1 MKKRNIGIL
10 ILVIATIVF
19 LLGYIMSYANTGE
32 TLHVNLTRLDT
43 TGIGY
48 GIGNAEQSSGNNAV
62 IWNITTHDTNGAVSA
77 TQRNLY
83 CVKANY
89 GATWETAGGP
99 STVLDYNL
107 SYDLQKDRTELL
119 NKIVDNGTDIDDVVK
134 TLLSE
139 SGYYRELLW
148 ILDNS
153 YIPGTTDK
161 KEFLKSIGIE
171 YDSELQAYVYNPISG
186 YDYSTHVSGNSMMF
200 GYSEAHLMTDADIKA
215 VQRAAIW
222 YYTNYKQDPTNNE
235 VFNNKERTDWLTIT
249 KDGTTYQQLAD
260 YNKTTGEGPE
270 RFEQAQI
277 LYNYLIDAASN
288 NKGMYTASNN
298 YTVDGGVKVN
308 TDGLSASSEGKY
320 KLTTTRVGSNYVV
333 GPIKIDKN
341 GTIPYGVT
349 IEVTDQ
355 NGNKLNYTYTDKN
368 GNSLGT
374 TDIKTLVGRDGGFYI
389 TVARANVEKVNVKI
403 EVTQTTTKKTLWL
416 KGTESTDKIVLE
428 KEQPIVEVTRKEEK
442 VPTEFEGQPEE
453 FDLALR
459 KYITQVNGT
468 NVANTRVPNIDLST
482 LQSGT
487 TATYKHRKDPVV
499 VNDKDEVTYTL
510 AIYNEGN
517 KEGYASEIVDQL
529 PTGLVMSSSTAS
541 TVVSKDKNGNTK
553 NTYTVKYEAS
563 TNKITLTIDTNSAK
577 SLSVYK
583 TGTLD
588 WETIEIKCKV
598 AQTPDTQNQIILT
611 NVAWISGAY
620 DSESKTL
627 ITTKGQDRDSEPQ
640 TKPNVNKD
648 NMQDYKGNETN
659 KDDLTDKDY
668 FYKGEQDDDDF
679 EKLVLMP
686 EINIPVTKV
695 WNDNNNQDGKRA
707 TEVTIKLLA
716 DGEETGKTLVLNEA
730 NSWKGTF
737 TGLPKKANGVD
748 IVYTI
753 KEEPVPSGYT
763 VAITG
768 DAIEFTVTN
777 TYTPE
782 TINIPVTKV
791 WNDNNNQDG
800 KRATEVTIKLL
811 ADGVETGKTLVLNES
826 NSWKGTF
833 TGLPKKANGVDIV
846 YTIKEEPVPSG
857 YTVAIT
863 GDTTGFTVTNT
874 YSPEK
879 INIPVTK
886 IWQDDADADKIRP
899 ESITVNLKKGTEV
912 IDTVELNKENNWTHT
927 FENLPKKENGEEIIY
942 TVEEIEPEGYTASI
956 TGSMAEGFVITN
968 KHEVSKKIFDL
979 ALHKY
984 ITKINDKDI
993 TTLGLNSR
1001 VPKIDLS
1008 TLQSGTT
1015 ATYNHRK
1022 DPIAVE
1028 EGDIVTYQ
1036 LTIYNEGE
1044 KAGYASQIVDQLP
1057 EGLIYVPS
1065 GEFVSKDVDGND
1077 KNKYIAKYESSI
1089 NKITFEIAED
1099 QEIKDLE
1106 PYSEGKLDRE
1116 TLEIKCKVVY
1126 RANTEKK
1133 HILTNV
1139 AWINEEYNTTDNVK
1153 IEKVGDDRDSE
1164 PQTKPSVN
1172 QDNMENYK
1180 GNEANKDNLSDDGY
1194 YYKGE
1199 QDDDDF
1205 EKLYVKTFDLA
1216 LRKFIMTVN
1225 GEKLAVSREPVVDVT
1240 PLKEGTGTTA
1250 IYKHSKVPVALEVG
1264 DTVVYTIRVYNE
1276 GEIAGTA
1283 SEVKDYLPPYL
1294 IYLEDSEI
1302 NKKYGWKISE
1312 DGRIATT
1319 KYLANTEIKEFN
1331 GEKLDYADVQIEC
1344 KVANNSIPHESI
1356 TNIAEISEYTYNETV
1371 VPEDRDSKSDDM
1383 KEKIPED
1390 KDLPDYKKDKEKD
1403 DYVPGNED
1411 DDDFEKVYVKEL
1423 DLALRK
1429 FITSVND
1436 EKPKVSRVPVVDVT
1450 PLKNGTGTTAIYNH
1464 TKEPLSLKAGDKVVY
1479 TIRIYNEGEVA
1490 GTASEIKDY
1499 LPPYLIYLG
1508 DSEINKKYGWKI
1520 SEDGRIVTTD
1530 YLSNTQIKEFDGEKL
1545 DYADVQIECKVA
1557 GNAIPHENITN
1568 IAEITEYKYEE
1579 TVVPKDRDSKSDN
1592 MEENI
1597 PEDKDLPDYKKDK
1610 EKDKYVPGNEDD
1622 DDFEKV
1628 YVKEFDLALR
1638 KFITEVQGK
1647 SITNR
1652 VPQPKME
1659 DGKITYEH
1667 TKEPL
1672 TVHVGDTVIY
1682 TLRIYNEGEI
1692 DGYASEVS
1700 DDIPEHLEYL
1710 PEESTNIEYMWKMY
1724 DENGEE
1730 TTDVSKAVK
1739 LTTTYLSKENGE
1751 QNLLK
1756 AFDGKTLEGRDIKIA
1771 FKVKD
1776 PNSNSIIITNK
1787 AQISDDTDKDGKD
1800 ITDKDST
1807 PDEWNEGEDD
1817 QDVEHVKVEYFDLAL
1832 LKFVSKV
1839 IVIED
1844 GKETISETGYNGH
1857 EDPEPVVKVDLHK
1870 KKLSD
1875 VTVKF
1880 GYGITIINEG
1890 DIPGYAKEI
1899 TDYVPEGLR
1908 FEAEDNP
1915 LWTDE
1920 GNNVISTKQ
1929 LENTLLQPGETAT
1942 VEVIL
1947 TWINDPN
1954 NMGLKTNTAEI
1965 SQDKNEYDV
1974 PDRDSTP
1981 DNKKEGEDDIDIAKV
1996 ILAITTGTTKTYFVL
2011 ATSLLAIIGT
2021 GIVLIKKYVIE

>member
-62 IWNITTHDTNGAVSA
+62 IWNITTHDANGAVSA

-186 YDYSTHVSGNSMMF
+186 YDYSSHVSGNSMMF
-200 GYSEAHLMTDADIKA
+200 GYSEEHLMTEADIKA

-249 KDGTTYQQLAD
+249 KDGTTYQQLSD

-288 NKGMYTASNN
+288 NKEMYTAANN
-298 YTVDGGVKVN
+298 YALDGGVKVN
-308 TDGLSASSEGKY
+308 TDGLSANAEGKY
-320 KLTTTRVGSNYVV
+320 KLTTTRVGNNYVV

-341 GTIPYGVT
+341 GTVQYGIT

-355 NGNKLNYTYTDKN
+355 NGNKLNYTYTDQN

-374 TDIKTLVGRDGGFYI
+374 TDIKTLVGKDGGFYI

-442 VPTEFEGQPEE
+442 IPTEFESQPEE

-517 KEGYASEIVDQL
+517 KAGYASEIVDQL
-529 PTGLVMSSSTAS
+529 PTGLVMASSTTS
-541 TVVSKDKNGNTK
+541 TVVSKDKNGNAK
-553 NTYTVKYEAS
+553 NTYTIKYEPSA
-563 TNKITLTIDTNSAK
+563 NKITLTIDTNSAK
-577 SLSVYK
+577 SLSAYK

-640 TKPNVNKD
+640 TKPNVNKN
-648 NMQDYKGNETN
+648 NMQNYKGNETN
-659 KDDLTDKDY
+659 KDDLADQNY
-668 FYKGEQDDDDF
+668 FYQGEQDDDDF
-679 EKLVLMP
+679 EKLVIMP
-686 EINIPVTKV
+686 E
-695 WNDNNNQDGKRA
+695 
-707 TEVTIKLLA
+707 E
-716 DGEETGKTLVLNEA
+716 
-730 NSWKGTF
+730 
-737 TGLPKKANGVD
+737 
-748 IVYTI
+748 
-753 KEEPVPSGYT
+753 
-763 VAITG
+763 
-768 DAIEFTVTN
+768 
-777 TYTPE
+777 
-782 TINIPVTKV
+782 
-791 WNDNNNQDG
+791 
-800 KRATEVTIKLL
+800 
-811 ADGVETGKTLVLNES
+811 
-826 NSWKGTF
+826 
-833 TGLPKKANGVDIV
+833 
-846 YTIKEEPVPSG
+846 
-857 YTVAIT
+857 
-863 GDTTGFTVTNT
+863 
-874 YSPEK
+874 
-879 INIPVTK
+879 
-886 IWQDDADADKIRP
+886 
-899 ESITVNLKKGTEV
+899 
-912 IDTVELNKENNWTHT
+912 
-927 FENLPKKENGEEIIY
+927 
-942 TVEEIEPEGYTASI
+942 
-956 TGSMAEGFVITN
+956 
-968 KHEVSKKIFDL
+968 KIFDL
-979 ALHKY
+979 ALFKHIAAISKNQTIEDGEY
-984 ITKINDKDI
+984 VTDTGKKDGTYLRAPVVTNIDKETGKITYKQNDKEALI
-993 TTLGLNSR
+993 
-1001 VPKIDLS
+1001 
-1008 TLQSGTT
+1008 
-1015 ATYNHRK
+1015 
-1022 DPIAVE
+1022 VE
-1028 EGDIVTYQ
+1028 QGD
-1036 LTIYNEGE
+1036 
-1044 KAGYASQIVDQLP
+1044 
-1057 EGLIYVPS
+1057 YV
-1065 GEFVSKDVDGND
+1065 
-1077 KNKYIAKYESSI
+1077 
-1089 NKITFEIAED
+1089 
-1099 QEIKDLE
+1099 L
-1106 PYSEGKLDRE
+1106 
-1116 TLEIKCKVVY
+1116 
-1126 RANTEKK
+1126 
-1133 HILTNV
+1133 
-1139 AWINEEYNTTDNVK
+1139 
-1153 IEKVGDDRDSE
+1153 
-1164 PQTKPSVN
+1164 
-1172 QDNMENYK
+1172 
-1180 GNEANKDNLSDDGY
+1180 
-1194 YYKGE
+1194 
-1199 QDDDDF
+1199 
-1205 EKLYVKTFDLA
+1205 
-1216 LRKFIMTVN
+1216 
-1225 GEKLAVSREPVVDVT
+1225 
-1240 PLKEGTGTTA
+1240 
-1250 IYKHSKVPVALEVG
+1250 
-1264 DTVVYTIRVYNE
+1264 YTIRVYNE
-1276 GEIAGTA
+1276 GEVNGYASKIKDTLPIGLEFVTENEEYNGIWNLEGLDSDGRQVVTTTWFAKGQGAELNAKEGDANYKANLLKALNKEGEISDENPDYLDAQVLCRVTERATSGRVLVNYAQISDDSDENGKKIDDIDSTPDNFVNPDRDFEDDEDFERIKLRTVGQYDLVLIKEDKDGKQLNSTAKFEVTTNGKTEEKTVTGKLTIAQNMPVDKDHLTDDIYVIKETQAPDSYCEFDGTITITVSKKIKEDGSGYEKSMKYTVVDSKGNDITNNKDA
-1283 SEVKDYLPPYL
+1283 NVYVNSDGNIYVEVKNYKEPDIHKGVKDVTNQDSGYNADEKHLWVIESTLPNNIDEYKFYNIIDDIDYRLKFEGSDSVSVKIGNTTLREGTDYRISYTENPTGVQDKTKSGTL
-1294 IYLEDSEI
+1294 ILTFIDLDNSIQASDRIKNNAGNKIKVTFNTTFAKDENGKLLAAMGEQINNQAKLEYTNTATD
-1302 NKKYGWKISE
+1302 NKVVKETERPEVHTGGVILYKY
-1312 DGRIATT
+1312 
-1319 KYLANTEIKEFN
+1319 YLANGQKVSLEGAKFGIYKTEEDAKNNKNVIMTAISDEKGLVKFIGLQY
-1331 GEKLDYADVQIEC
+1331 GEDARDIESNKQSDETYKYDADKASTKYWV
-1344 KVANNSIPHESI
+1344 
-1356 TNIAEISEYTYNETV
+1356 AEIEAPEGYYKYTDPIEVTISKDSYNE
-1371 VPEDRDSKSDDM
+1371 
-1383 KEKIPED
+1383 
-1390 KDLPDYKKDKEKD
+1390 
-1403 DYVPGNED
+1403 
-1411 DDDFEKVYVKEL
+1411 EKVSYEVE
-1423 DLALRK
+1423 
-1429 FITSVND
+1429 N
-1436 EKPKVSRVPVVDVT
+1436 
-1450 PLKNGTGTTAIYNH
+1450 
-1464 TKEPLSLKAGDKVVY
+1464 TKL
-1479 TIRIYNEGEVA
+1479 N
-1490 GTASEIKDY
+1490 
-1499 LPPYLIYLG
+1499 
-1508 DSEINKKYGWKI
+1508 
-1520 SEDGRIVTTD
+1520 
-1530 YLSNTQIKEFDGEKL
+1530 
-1545 DYADVQIECKVA
+1545 
-1557 GNAIPHENITN
+1557 
-1568 IAEITEYKYEE
+1568 
-1579 TVVPKDRDSKSDN
+1579 
-1592 MEENI
+1592 
-1597 PEDKDLPDYKKDK
+1597 
-1610 EKDKYVPGNEDD
+1610 
-1622 DDFEKV
+1622 
-1628 YVKEFDLALR
+1628 FDLALR
-1638 KFITEVQGK
+1638 KFITKVQDK
-1647 SITNR
+1647 DITTR
-1652 VPQPKME
+1652 IPQPKI
-1659 DGKITYEH
+1659 DGGKITYDH
-1667 TKEPL
+1667 TKDPVV
-1672 TVHVGDTVIY
+1672 VHAGDTVIY
-1682 TLRIYNEGEI
+1682 TIRVYNEGNI
-1692 DGYASEVS
+1692 DGYAKEIE
-1700 DDIPEHLEYL
+1700 DNIPEYLEYL
-1710 PEESTNIEYMWKMY
+1710 PEESTNVEYMWKMY

-1730 TTDVSKAVK
+1730 TTDKSKAVSIR
-1739 LTTTYLSKENGE
+1739 TSYLSKENGE
-1751 QNLLK
+1751 DKLLK
-1756 AFDGKTLEGRDIKIA
+1756 AFDGTTLNYKDVKVA

-1776 PNSNSIIITNK
+1776 PNSNTTIITNK
-1787 AQISDDTDKDGKD
+1787 AQIFDDSDKNGDKIED
-1800 ITDKDST
+1800 IDSK
-1807 PDEWNEGEDD
+1807 PGEWNDGEDD
-1817 QDVEHVKVEYFDLAL
+1817 QDEEHVKVEYFDLAL

-1899 TDYVPEGLR
+1899 TDYIPEGLK
-1908 FEAEDNP
+1908 FEAADNP

-1981 DNKKEGEDDIDIAKV
+1981 DNRKEGEDDIDIAKV
-1996 ILAITTGTTKTYFVL
+1996 ILAITTGTAKTYFML
-2011 ATSLLAIIGT
+2011 ITGLLVVVGVGII
-2021 GIVLIKKYVIE
+2021 LIKKYVM

>member
-1 MKKRNIGIL
+1 M
-10 ILVIATIVF
+10 
-19 LLGYIMSYANTGE
+19 
-32 TLHVNLTRLDT
+32 
-43 TGIGY
+43 
-48 GIGNAEQSSGNNAV
+48 
-62 IWNITTHDTNGAVSA
+62 
-77 TQRNLY
+77 
-83 CVKANY
+83 
-89 GATWETAGGP
+89 
-99 STVLDYNL
+99 
-107 SYDLQKDRTELL
+107 
-119 NKIVDNGTDIDDVVK
+119 
-134 TLLSE
+134 
-139 SGYYRELLW
+139 
-148 ILDNS
+148 
-153 YIPGTTDK
+153 
-161 KEFLKSIGIE
+161 
-171 YDSELQAYVYNPISG
+171 
-186 YDYSTHVSGNSMMF
+186 
-200 GYSEAHLMTDADIKA
+200 
-215 VQRAAIW
+215 
-222 YYTNYKQDPTNNE
+222 
-235 VFNNKERTDWLTIT
+235 
-249 KDGTTYQQLAD
+249 
-260 YNKTTGEGPE
+260 
-270 RFEQAQI
+270 
-277 LYNYLIDAASN
+277 
-288 NKGMYTASNN
+288 
-298 YTVDGGVKVN
+298 
-308 TDGLSASSEGKY
+308 
-320 KLTTTRVGSNYVV
+320 
-333 GPIKIDKN
+333 
-341 GTIPYGVT
+341 
-349 IEVTDQ
+349 
-355 NGNKLNYTYTDKN
+355 
-368 GNSLGT
+368 
-374 TDIKTLVGRDGGFYI
+374 
-389 TVARANVEKVNVKI
+389 
-403 EVTQTTTKKTLWL
+403 
-416 KGTESTDKIVLE
+416 
-428 KEQPIVEVTRKEEK
+428 
-442 VPTEFEGQPEE
+442 
-453 FDLALR
+453 
-459 KYITQVNGT
+459 
-468 NVANTRVPNIDLST
+468 
-482 LQSGT
+482 
-487 TATYKHRKDPVV
+487 
-499 VNDKDEVTYTL
+499 
-510 AIYNEGN
+510 
-517 KEGYASEIVDQL
+517 
-529 PTGLVMSSSTAS
+529 
-541 TVVSKDKNGNTK
+541 
-553 NTYTVKYEAS
+553 
-563 TNKITLTIDTNSAK
+563 
-577 SLSVYK
+577 
-583 TGTLD
+583 
-588 WETIEIKCKV
+588 
-598 AQTPDTQNQIILT
+598 
-611 NVAWISGAY
+611 
-620 DSESKTL
+620 
-627 ITTKGQDRDSEPQ
+627 
-640 TKPNVNKD
+640 
-648 NMQDYKGNETN
+648 
-659 KDDLTDKDY
+659 
-668 FYKGEQDDDDF
+668 
-679 EKLVLMP
+679 
-686 EINIPVTKV
+686 
-695 WNDNNNQDGKRA
+695 
-707 TEVTIKLLA
+707 
-716 DGEETGKTLVLNEA
+716 
-730 NSWKGTF
+730 
-737 TGLPKKANGVD
+737 
-748 IVYTI
+748 
-753 KEEPVPSGYT
+753 
-763 VAITG
+763 
-768 DAIEFTVTN
+768 
-777 TYTPE
+777 
-782 TINIPVTKV
+782 
-791 WNDNNNQDG
+791 
-800 KRATEVTIKLL
+800 
-811 ADGVETGKTLVLNES
+811 
-826 NSWKGTF
+826 
-833 TGLPKKANGVDIV
+833 
-846 YTIKEEPVPSG
+846 
-857 YTVAIT
+857 
-863 GDTTGFTVTNT
+863 
-874 YSPEK
+874 
-879 INIPVTK
+879 
-886 IWQDDADADKIRP
+886 
-899 ESITVNLKKGTEV
+899 KKGTEV

-942 TVEEIEPEGYTASI
+942 TVEEVETEGYTASI
-956 TGSMAEGFVITN
+956 TGSMVEGFVITN

-979 ALHKY
+979 ALRKY

-1015 ATYNHRK
+1015 ATYRHRK

-1065 GEFVSKDVDGND
+1065 GEIVSKDTDGND

-1089 NKITFEIAED
+1089 NKITFEIVEG

-1164 PQTKPSVN
+1164 PQTKPNVN
-1172 QDNMENYK
+1172 KDNMENYK
-1180 GNEANKDNLSDDGY
+1180 GNEANKDNLSDGEY

-1250 IYKHSKVPVALEVG
+1250 IY
-1264 DTVVYTIRVYNE
+1264 
-1276 GEIAGTA
+1276 
-1283 SEVKDYLPPYL
+1283 
-1294 IYLEDSEI
+1294 
-1302 NKKYGWKISE
+1302 
-1312 DGRIATT
+1312 
-1319 KYLANTEIKEFN
+1319 
-1331 GEKLDYADVQIEC
+1331 
-1344 KVANNSIPHESI
+1344 
-1356 TNIAEISEYTYNETV
+1356 
-1371 VPEDRDSKSDDM
+1371 
-1383 KEKIPED
+1383 
-1390 KDLPDYKKDKEKD
+1390 
-1403 DYVPGNED
+1403 
-1411 DDDFEKVYVKEL
+1411 
-1423 DLALRK
+1423 
-1429 FITSVND
+1429 
-1436 EKPKVSRVPVVDVT
+1436 
-1450 PLKNGTGTTAIYNH
+1450 NH

-1499 LPPYLIYLG
+1499 LPPYLIYLE

-1520 SEDGRIVTTD
+1520 TEDGRVVTTD

-1557 GNAIPHENITN
+1557 GNAIPHKNITN

-1610 EKDKYVPGNEDD
+1610 EKDQYVPGNEDD

-1638 KFITEVQGK
+1638 KFITEVQEK

-1700 DDIPEHLEYL
+1700 DDIPEYLEYL
-1710 PEESTNIEYMWKMY
+1710 PKESTNVEYMWKMY

-1756 AFDGKTLEGRDIKIA
+1756 AFDGNTLEYRDIKIA

-1899 TDYVPEGLR
+1899 TDYIPEGLK
-1908 FEAEDNP
+1908 FEAADNP

-1996 ILAITTGTTKTYFVL
+1996 ILSVTTGTTKTYFSL
-2011 ATSLLAIIGT
+2011 ALGLIAIIGT

>member
-1 MKKRNIGIL
+1 M
-10 ILVIATIVF
+10 
-19 LLGYIMSYANTGE
+19 
-32 TLHVNLTRLDT
+32 
-43 TGIGY
+43 
-48 GIGNAEQSSGNNAV
+48 
-62 IWNITTHDTNGAVSA
+62 
-77 TQRNLY
+77 
-83 CVKANY
+83 
-89 GATWETAGGP
+89 
-99 STVLDYNL
+99 
-107 SYDLQKDRTELL
+107 
-119 NKIVDNGTDIDDVVK
+119 
-134 TLLSE
+134 
-139 SGYYRELLW
+139 
-148 ILDNS
+148 
-153 YIPGTTDK
+153 
-161 KEFLKSIGIE
+161 
-171 YDSELQAYVYNPISG
+171 
-186 YDYSTHVSGNSMMF
+186 
-200 GYSEAHLMTDADIKA
+200 
-215 VQRAAIW
+215 
-222 YYTNYKQDPTNNE
+222 
-235 VFNNKERTDWLTIT
+235 
-249 KDGTTYQQLAD
+249 
-260 YNKTTGEGPE
+260 
-270 RFEQAQI
+270 
-277 LYNYLIDAASN
+277 
-288 NKGMYTASNN
+288 
-298 YTVDGGVKVN
+298 
-308 TDGLSASSEGKY
+308 
-320 KLTTTRVGSNYVV
+320 
-333 GPIKIDKN
+333 
-341 GTIPYGVT
+341 
-349 IEVTDQ
+349 
-355 NGNKLNYTYTDKN
+355 
-368 GNSLGT
+368 
-374 TDIKTLVGRDGGFYI
+374 
-389 TVARANVEKVNVKI
+389 
-403 EVTQTTTKKTLWL
+403 
-416 KGTESTDKIVLE
+416 
-428 KEQPIVEVTRKEEK
+428 
-442 VPTEFEGQPEE
+442 
-453 FDLALR
+453 
-459 KYITQVNGT
+459 
-468 NVANTRVPNIDLST
+468 
-482 LQSGT
+482 
-487 TATYKHRKDPVV
+487 
-499 VNDKDEVTYTL
+499 
-510 AIYNEGN
+510 
-517 KEGYASEIVDQL
+517 
-529 PTGLVMSSSTAS
+529 
-541 TVVSKDKNGNTK
+541 
-553 NTYTVKYEAS
+553 
-563 TNKITLTIDTNSAK
+563 
-577 SLSVYK
+577 
-583 TGTLD
+583 
-588 WETIEIKCKV
+588 
-598 AQTPDTQNQIILT
+598 
-611 NVAWISGAY
+611 
-620 DSESKTL
+620 
-627 ITTKGQDRDSEPQ
+627 
-640 TKPNVNKD
+640 
-648 NMQDYKGNETN
+648 
-659 KDDLTDKDY
+659 
-668 FYKGEQDDDDF
+668 
-679 EKLVLMP
+679 
-686 EINIPVTKV
+686 
-695 WNDNNNQDGKRA
+695 
-707 TEVTIKLLA
+707 
-716 DGEETGKTLVLNEA
+716 
-730 NSWKGTF
+730 
-737 TGLPKKANGVD
+737 
-748 IVYTI
+748 
-753 KEEPVPSGYT
+753 
-763 VAITG
+763 
-768 DAIEFTVTN
+768 
-777 TYTPE
+777 
-782 TINIPVTKV
+782 
-791 WNDNNNQDG
+791 
-800 KRATEVTIKLL
+800 
-811 ADGVETGKTLVLNES
+811 
-826 NSWKGTF
+826 
-833 TGLPKKANGVDIV
+833 
-846 YTIKEEPVPSG
+846 
-857 YTVAIT
+857 
-863 GDTTGFTVTNT
+863 
-874 YSPEK
+874 
-879 INIPVTK
+879 
-886 IWQDDADADKIRP
+886 
-899 ESITVNLKKGTEV
+899 KKGTEV

-942 TVEEIEPEGYTASI
+942 TVEEVETEGYTASI
-956 TGSMAEGFVITN
+956 TGSMVEGFVITN

-979 ALHKY
+979 ALRKY

-1015 ATYNHRK
+1015 ATYRHRK

-1065 GEFVSKDVDGND
+1065 GEIVSKDTDGND

-1089 NKITFEIAED
+1089 NKITFEIVEG

-1164 PQTKPSVN
+1164 PQTKPNVN
-1172 QDNMENYK
+1172 KDNMENYK
-1180 GNEANKDNLSDDGY
+1180 GNEANKDNLSDGEY

-1216 LRKFIMTVN
+1216 LRKFITSVN
-1225 GEKLAVSREPVVDVT
+1225 DEKQEISRVPVVDVT
-1240 PLKEGTGTTA
+1240 PLKDGTGTTA

-1283 SEVKDYLPPYL
+1283 SEVKDYLPSYL

-1302 NKKYGWKISE
+1302 NKKYGWGISE

-1319 KYLANTEIKEFN
+1319 KYLADTEIKEFN

-1344 KVANNSIPHESI
+1344 KVANNSIPHENI

-1383 KEKIPED
+1383 KENIPED

-1411 DDDFEKVYVKEL
+1411 DDDFEKVYVKE
-1423 DLALRK
+1423 
-1429 FITSVND
+1429 
-1436 EKPKVSRVPVVDVT
+1436 
-1450 PLKNGTGTTAIYNH
+1450 
-1464 TKEPLSLKAGDKVVY
+1464 
-1479 TIRIYNEGEVA
+1479 
-1490 GTASEIKDY
+1490 
-1499 LPPYLIYLG
+1499 
-1508 DSEINKKYGWKI
+1508 
-1520 SEDGRIVTTD
+1520 
-1530 YLSNTQIKEFDGEKL
+1530 
-1545 DYADVQIECKVA
+1545 
-1557 GNAIPHENITN
+1557 
-1568 IAEITEYKYEE
+1568 
-1579 TVVPKDRDSKSDN
+1579 
-1592 MEENI
+1592 
-1597 PEDKDLPDYKKDK
+1597 
-1610 EKDKYVPGNEDD
+1610 
-1622 DDFEKV
+1622 
-1628 YVKEFDLALR
+1628 FDLALR
-1638 KFITEVQGK
+1638 KFITEVQEK

-1700 DDIPEHLEYL
+1700 DDIPEYLEYL
-1710 PEESTNIEYMWKMY
+1710 PKESTNVEYMWKMY

-1756 AFDGKTLEGRDIKIA
+1756 AFDGNTLEYRDIKIA

-1817 QDVEHVKVEYFDLAL
+1817 QDEEHVKVEYFDLAL

-1857 EDPEPVVKVDLHK
+1857 EDPEPVVKVELHK
-1870 KKLSD
+1870 KKLND

-1890 DIPGYAKEI
+1890 DIPGYAKKI
-1899 TDYVPEGLR
+1899 TDYVPEGLK

-1996 ILAITTGTTKTYFVL
+1996 ILSVTTGTTKTYFSL
-2011 ATSLLAIIGT
+2011 ALGLIAIIGT

>member
-62 IWNITTHDTNGAVSA
+62 IWNITTHDANGAVSA

-333 GPIKIDKN
+333 GPIKIEKN

-389 TVARANVEKVNVKI
+389 TVVRANVEKVNVKI

-468 NVANTRVPNIDLST
+468 NVANTRVPNIDLLT

-695 WNDNNNQDGKRA
+695 WNDSNNQDGKRA

-716 DGEETGKTLVLNEA
+716 DGVETGKTLVLNEA

-753 KEEPVPSGYT
+753 KEEPVPSRYT

-768 DAIEFTVTN
+768 DATEFTVTN

-886 IWQDDADADKIRP
+886 IWQDDADKIRP

-979 ALHKY
+979 ALRKY

-1015 ATYNHRK
+1015 ATYNHKK

-1164 PQTKPSVN
+1164 PQTKPNVN
-1172 QDNMENYK
+1172 KDNMENYK

-1302 NKKYGWKISE
+1302 NKKYGWEISE

-1436 EKPKVSRVPVVDVT
+1436 EKPEVSRVPVVDVT

-1499 LPPYLIYLG
+1499 LPPYLIYLE

-1610 EKDKYVPGNEDD
+1610 EKDQYVPGNEDD

-1857 EDPEPVVKVDLHK
+1857 EAPEPVVKVELHK
-1870 KKLSD
+1870 KKLND

-1899 TDYVPEGLR
+1899 TDYVPEGLK

-1996 ILAITTGTTKTYFVL
+1996 ILSVTTGTTKTYFSL
-2011 ATSLLAIIGT
+2011 ALGLIAIIGT